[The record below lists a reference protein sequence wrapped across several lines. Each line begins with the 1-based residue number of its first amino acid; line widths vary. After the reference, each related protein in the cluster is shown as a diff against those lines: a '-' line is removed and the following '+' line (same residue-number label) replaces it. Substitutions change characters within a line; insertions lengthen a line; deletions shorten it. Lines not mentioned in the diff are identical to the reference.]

1 MNAEPGFDPF
11 FAPDAKHVQ
20 REKEKA
26 KKLRDSGWWNR
37 KRADGI
43 CYYCRRKF
51 KPNELTM
58 DHLIPLSRGGSS
70 TKENIVPCCKECN
83 NRKKYLMPA
92 EFADLIAKERA
103 EREKAQSVNA
113 ADDGQDPSAPSDE
126 EQK

>member
-1 MNAEPGFDPF
+1 MNTEPGFDPF
-11 FAPDAKHVQ
+11 FVSDAKHVQ

-26 KKLRDSGWWNR
+26 KNLRNSGWWNR
-37 KRADGI
+37 KRSTGI
-43 CYYCRRKF
+43 CHYCRRRF
-51 KPNELTM
+51 KPDELTM

-103 EREKAQSVNA
+103 EHEKAQSVNA
-113 ADDGQDPSAPSDE
+113 ADDGQNPSVAIDE
-126 EQK
+126 P

>member
-43 CYYCRRKF
+43 CYYCRCKF

-113 ADDGQDPSAPSDE
+113 ADDGQDPSAPSDG

>member
-1 MNAEPGFDPF
+1 MNAEPEFDPF

-37 KRADGI
+37 KRSDGI

-103 EREKAQSVNA
+103 ERERTEAQSVNA
-113 ADDGQDPSAPSDE
+113 ADDG
-126 EQK
+126 

>member
-1 MNAEPGFDPF
+1 MNSEPEFDPF

-43 CYYCRRKF
+43 CFYCRRKF
-51 KPNELTM
+51 KPTELTM

-103 EREKAQSVNA
+103 EREKAESVNA
-113 ADDGQDPSAPSDE
+113 SDDGEDPIANSE
-126 EQK
+126 GQQK